1 MEESRVQLERDG
13 ENHMEIVDIQQVFP
27 LSCEPPFFGEGLAL
41 GAMAVAAGIVRD
53 SLVAAMAADINVSS
67 QSRRAAQDDASGGF
81 PLLGRRLAL
90 RRVILKMGGEDVL
103 DFSHLFPPFCRQ
115 GLRFLSWCW
124 RDAGKSW

>member
-81 PLLGRRLAL
+81 PLLGRKLAPRNPQNG
-90 RRVILKMGGEDVL
+90 RRRGLGFQPSFPSILSAGLTFPFVVL
-103 DFSHLFPPFCRQ
+103 ERCR
-115 GLRFLSWCW
+115 
-124 RDAGKSW
+124 